1 MILISKYPTDTESE
15 FQEQNRNTQIYFL
28 IIQPRSNIQMF
39 YLHVDLKM
47 GTEMYTCSEKS
58 D

>member
-39 YLHVDLKM
+39 YLCV
-47 GTEMYTCSEKS
+47 GTEIYTCSEKS